1 MQYIWPGVIAAQAI
15 YVAAHLRIADLLAS
29 GPKSIAELAAES
41 GAHAPTLER
50 LLRALTTLDMFEIAP
65 DGRFRNTAFTET
77 LRSDHPQAL
86 RAGAMLLPAP
96 FLWRP
101 LGELLETVRTG
112 EPAFPRI
119 FGQRFFEYLA
129 SHPADAGVF
138 NAAMTQGVAW
148 STPALLAAYDF
159 SRFERLMDV
168 GGGEGALLR
177 DILAATPRL
186 HGVLFDLSA
195 VVATAGRILTGEI
208 AARCDIVGGD
218 FFDFVPAGADAYLMK
233 GVIHDW
239 PDGDAARILRNVR
252 RAIRADGTLLIV
264 DNLDSGARPAGFGD
278 LLMMVIGGRDRS
290 EAELRSLLDGTG
302 FAITRIIPTEA
313 SSVIECRP
321 V

>member
-1 MQYIWPGVIAAQAI
+1 M
-15 YVAAHLRIADLLAS
+15 
-29 GPKSIAELAAES
+29 
-41 GAHAPTLER
+41 
-50 LLRALTTLDMFEIAP
+50 
-65 DGRFRNTAFTET
+65 
-77 LRSDHPQAL
+77 AL

-208 AARCDIVGGD
+208 GWLWRFADDGHWRARSKRGRTALAACRHRFCDDPRHSYGGVCGD
-218 FFDFVPAGADAYLMK
+218 RVP
-233 GVIHDW
+233 
-239 PDGDAARILRNVR
+239 
-252 RAIRADGTLLIV
+252 
-264 DNLDSGARPAGFGD
+264 S
-278 LLMMVIGGRDRS
+278 
-290 EAELRSLLDGTG
+290 SLGM
-302 FAITRIIPTEA
+302 A
-313 SSVIECRP
+313 S
-321 V
+321 